1 MQITQLSKKLLSDS
15 FLTLHSFLIFLE
27 NRLYLNLQKL
37 CYSKSKNLIQK
48 QILCQM
54 NNNFNQDIFK
64 TTDKIRN
71 KHKKQTHVE
80 SISEQIIKTTGIE
93 SILKAFL

>member
-15 FLTLHSFLIFLE
+15 FLPLHSFLIFLE

-71 KHKKQTHVE
+71 KHKKADTC
-80 SISEQIIKTTGIE
+80 
-93 SILKAFL
+93 

>member
-27 NRLYLNLQKL
+27 NRLYSNLQKL

-48 QILCQM
+48 QILYQM

-71 KHKKQTHVE
+71 KHKKADTC
-80 SISEQIIKTTGIE
+80 
-93 SILKAFL
+93 